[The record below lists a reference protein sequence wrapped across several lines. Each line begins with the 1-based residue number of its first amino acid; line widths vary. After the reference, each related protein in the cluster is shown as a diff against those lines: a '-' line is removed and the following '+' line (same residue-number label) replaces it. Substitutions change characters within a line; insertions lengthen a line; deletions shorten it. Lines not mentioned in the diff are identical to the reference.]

1 MRAAGPLLVA
11 LFIAVLSAC
20 GYFVSPRSAALPDHA
35 RAPDFTLV
43 DHRGEKV
50 GLGPLLER
58 GPAVI
63 VFYRGFW

>member
-1 MRAAGPLLVA
+1 MRAAGPLLAA
-11 LFIAVLSAC
+11 LLTVVLSAC
-20 GYFVSPRSAALPDHA
+20 GFFVSPRGAALPDHA

-50 GLGPLLER
+50 GLAPLLGR